1 MSARCRTRTVR
12 ARALPAQ
19 SKGGGSE
26 GGQSPPP
33 SCMTDLVETF
43 LQYLTVE
50 RGASAHTLRSYR
62 TDFEQFTAF
71 LARRGVKR
79 LADVD
84 SRTIRA
90 YLSWLYTQR
99 LSRTTL
105 ARKLAVLRS
114 GFRFLAR
121 RGLVPRN
128 PAREVGSPR
137 LPQRLPSFLPVD
149 EAWGLLESPAPDTIR
164 GKRDRAI
171 LELLYATGLRVGELC
186 GLDRADLD
194 RFQGTVR
201 VLGKG
206 NKERIVPVGDQAL
219 RVLDAYLAV
228 RPAGDGPLFQN
239 LRGGRL
245 TVRSIHRIVTAR
257 ARGAGIARPVSPHTL
272 RHTFATHMLD
282 QGADLRL
289 VQDLL
294 GHSRLSTTQ
303 RYTHVSA
310 DRLMKV
316 YDAAHPRAH
325 SEATSS

>member
-1 MSARCRTRTVR
+1 
-12 ARALPAQ
+12 
-19 SKGGGSE
+19 
-26 GGQSPPP
+26 
-33 SCMTDLVETF
+33 LVEAF
-43 LQYLTVE
+43 LQYLAVE

-114 GFRFLAR
+114 GFRFLTR
-121 RGLVPRN
+121 RGLIPRN

-149 EAWGLLESPAPDTIR
+149 EAWELLESPGPDTIR
-164 GKRDRAI
+164 GMRDRAI

-186 GLDRADLD
+186 GLDRSDLD

-219 RVLDAYLAV
+219 RTLDAYLAV

-245 TVRSIHRIVTAR
+245 TVRSVHRIVMAR
-257 ARGAGIARPVSPHTL
+257 ARSAGIARPVSPHTL

-303 RYTHVSA
+303 KYTHVSA

-325 SEATSS
+325 PEGTPS

>member
-1 MSARCRTRTVR
+1 MREATIDR
-12 ARALPAQ
+12 A
-19 SKGGGSE
+19 
-26 GGQSPPP
+26 
-33 SCMTDLVETF
+33 TETF
-43 LQYLTVE
+43 LQYLAVE
-50 RGASAHTLRSYR
+50 RGASAHTLKSYR
-62 TDFEQFTAF
+62 TDLAQFTAF
-71 LARRGVKR
+71 LARQGVMR

-84 SRTIRA
+84 ARTIRS
-90 YLSWLYTQR
+90 YLSWLYTRR

-114 GFRFLAR
+114 GFRFFAR
-121 RGLVPRN
+121 RGAIQRN

-137 LPQRLPSFLPVD
+137 LPQRLPTFLPVD
-149 EAWGLLESPAPDTIR
+149 EAWALLESSMPATIQ
-164 GKRDRAI
+164 GKRDRAV

-186 GLDRADLD
+186 GLDLADLD

-219 RVLDAYLAV
+219 KALDAYLAAK
-228 RPAGDGPLFQN
+228 PAGDGPLFQN

-245 TVRSIHRIVTAR
+245 TVRSVHRIVKACAR
-257 ARGAGIARPVSPHTL
+257 SAGLARPVSPHSL

-282 QGADLRL
+282 GGADLRL

-303 RYTHVSA
+303 KYTHVSA

-325 SEATSS
+325 AKETPA

>member
-1 MSARCRTRTVR
+1 MD
-12 ARALPAQ
+12 P
-19 SKGGGSE
+19 
-26 GGQSPPP
+26 
-33 SCMTDLVETF
+33 VEVF
-43 LQYLTVE
+43 LQYLAVE

-62 TDFEQFTAF
+62 TDFDQFTSF
-71 LARRGVKR
+71 LARLGVKR

-105 ARKLAVLRS
+105 ARKLAALRS

-121 RGLVPRN
+121 RGIVPRN

-137 LPQRLPSFLPVD
+137 LPQPLPSFLPVD
-149 EAWGLLESPAPDTIR
+149 EAWELLESPVSDTIR
-164 GKRDRAI
+164 EKRDRAI

-194 RFQGTVR
+194 GFQRTVR

-206 NKERIVPVGDQAL
+206 NKERIVPVGEQAL
-219 RVLDAYLAV
+219 RALGAYLAV
-228 RPAGDGPLFQN
+228 RAAGDGPLFQN
-239 LRGGRL
+239 RRGGRL
-245 TVRSIHRIVTAR
+245 TVRSVHRIVTAR
-257 ARGAGIARPVSPHTL
+257 ARRAGIARPVSPHTL

-303 RYTHVSA
+303 KYTHVTD

-325 SEATSS
+325 PEESPP

>member
-1 MSARCRTRTVR
+1 
-12 ARALPAQ
+12 
-19 SKGGGSE
+19 
-26 GGQSPPP
+26 
-33 SCMTDLVETF
+33 MTDLVETF
-43 LQYLTVE
+43 LQYLAVE
-50 RGASAHTLRSYR
+50 RGASVHTLRSYR

-84 SRTIRA
+84 SRIIRA

-105 ARKLAVLRS
+105 ARKLAAIRS

-121 RGLVPRN
+121 RGLVARN
-128 PAREVGSPR
+128 PAREVRSPR

-149 EAWGLLESPAPDTIR
+149 EAWGLLEFPAPDTIR

-186 GLDRADLD
+186 GLDRGDLD

-219 RVLDAYLAV
+219 RALDAYLAV
-228 RPAGDGPLFQN
+228 RPAGAGPLFQN

-245 TVRSIHRIVTAR
+245 TVRSVHRIVTAR
-257 ARGAGIARPVSPHTL
+257 ARSAGIARPVSPHTL

-310 DRLMKV
+310 ERLMKV

>member
-1 MSARCRTRTVR
+1 MRETTIDR
-12 ARALPAQ
+12 A
-19 SKGGGSE
+19 
-26 GGQSPPP
+26 
-33 SCMTDLVETF
+33 VETF
-43 LQYLTVE
+43 LQYLAVE
-50 RGASAHTLRSYR
+50 RGASAHTLKSYR
-62 TDFEQFTAF
+62 TDFAQFTAF
-71 LARRGVKR
+71 LARQGVTR

-84 SRTIRA
+84 ARTIRS

-114 GFRFLAR
+114 GFRFFAR
-121 RGLVPRN
+121 RGVIQRN

-137 LPQRLPSFLPVD
+137 LPQRLPTFLPVD
-149 EAWGLLESPAPDTIR
+149 EAWALLELPMPDTIQ

-186 GLDRADLD
+186 GLDQADLD

-219 RVLDAYLAV
+219 KALDAYLAV
-228 RPAGDGPLFQN
+228 RAAGNRPLFQN

-245 TVRSIHRIVTAR
+245 SVRSVRRIVTAC
-257 ARGAGIARPVSPHTL
+257 ARSAGIARPVSPHSL

-282 QGADLRL
+282 GGADLRL

-303 RYTHVSA
+303 KYTHVSA

-325 SEATSS
+325 SEERPG